1 MKEWEGRREEGEGE
15 EKSYGKKG
23 EVEEDLE
30 RRKNGKQKTNRKE
43 RGKKGEEVGEQEKKE
58 EEEEEN

>member
-43 RGKKGEEVGEQEKKE
+43 RGKKGEEVGE
-58 EEEEEN
+58 